1 MLGIQLVAKTL
12 LALSPAALCLVPAP
26 PAPGTATRP
35 VLSEA
40 EAAPYHPAAYLARSG
55 PVSAPVDN
63 PWTATPAPRRAS
75 FVVGPAGARG
85 VTHSSVQAAVNA
97 AIALGGTSSPQVP
110 VRIEVRPGTY
120 TGTVYV
126 PASAPP
132 ITVAGVGDRER
143 VRLELTLDG
152 AGTTAA
158 YIAVAGPY
166 AETDPA
172 YAMYWSCANKLPE
185 VVVGTGC
192 SGVVW
197 SQAADFTLEN
207 LTVAN
212 TIPDSVGPGT
222 HQAVAVRTDGDRTTL
237 QRVHLIS
244 RQDTLYLNTL
254 SAATIAR
261 ARVRDSVIE
270 GDTDFVFGRASVV
283 FERDEFRLV
292 STRKANGVIFAPA
305 TAPGSP
311 YGFLVTHSRLSTDG
325 GSTTGHFARAW
336 DSGAGATGYLPG
348 TSPNGQLLIRD
359 SIIGTG
365 FDLTAPYVP
374 AATTSRPFTANLD
387 PARDLND
394 PNFNRIYEFRTY
406 SEQLQGA
413 AV

>member
-1 MLGIQLVAKTL
+1 MLGIPFAAKAV
-12 LALSPAALCLVPAP
+12 LALVPAAALCLVPAP
-26 PAPGTATRP
+26 EAPGTATRP
-35 VLSEA
+35 VLSFA
-40 EAAPYHPAAYLARSG
+40 EAAAYHPAAYLARSG

-63 PWTATPAPRRAS
+63 PWTAPPPRPQRPA
-75 FVVGPAGARG
+75 FVVGPEGARG
-85 VTHSSVQAAVNA
+85 VTHPSVQAAVNA
-97 AIALGGTSSPQVP
+97 AIALGGTARI
-110 VRIEVRPGTY
+110 RIEVRPGTY

-126 PASAPP
+126 PAGSPP
-132 ITVAGVGDRER
+132 ITVAGVGDREK

-152 AGTTAA
+152 AGSTAA

-166 AETDPA
+166 AATDPG
-172 YAMYWSCANKLPE
+172 YAMYFSCANKLPE

-212 TIPDSVGPGT
+212 TVPDSVGTGT

-237 QRVHLIS
+237 QRVHLVS

-261 ARVRDSVIE
+261 ARVLDSLIE
-270 GDTDFVFGRASVV
+270 GDTDFVFGRATVV
-283 FERDEFRLV
+283 FERSEFRLV
-292 STRKANGVIFAPA
+292 STRKANGVIFSPA
-305 TAPGSP
+305 TAPSWP
-311 YGFLVTHSRLSTDG
+311 YGFLVIHSKLTTDG

-336 DSGAGATGYLPG
+336 DSGAGTTGYLPG

-359 SIIGTG
+359 STIGLG
-365 FDLTAPYVP
+365 FDLTTPYVP

-394 PNFNRIYEFRTY
+394 PHFNRLYEFNTLSRTK
-406 SEQLQGA
+406 
-413 AV
+413 